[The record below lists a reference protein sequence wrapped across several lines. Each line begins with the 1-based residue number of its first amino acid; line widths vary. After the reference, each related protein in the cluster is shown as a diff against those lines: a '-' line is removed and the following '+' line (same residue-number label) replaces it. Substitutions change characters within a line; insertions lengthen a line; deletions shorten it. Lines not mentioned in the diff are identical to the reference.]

1 MGSYFERLPSA
12 PCTYTLIDGG
22 LSRLGLVASRMPHFD
37 PDPPIGAVLRQ
48 LRQARGFTIEEAAER
63 GRMAA
68 NYLGEV
74 ERGNRN
80 PTLKVVARL
89 LAALRI
95 TWAEFG
101 AAIDAG
107 TPDAGQRTTRHS

>member
-1 MGSYFERLPSA
+1 MRSL
-12 PCTYTLIDGG
+12 
-22 LSRLGLVASRMPHFD
+22 D

-95 TWAEFG
+95 TWSEFG
-101 AAIDAG
+101 AAIDSG
-107 TPDAGQRTTRHS
+107 SNDAGETS